1 MKKTILLLAG
11 LFITCSITAQTQ
23 STVFI
28 IPTNYEGVLS
38 DVTNSAKAEAL
49 GKNSITLDGIRTA
62 FENPACIA
70 PGTEKIQVALNY
82 TKGHG
87 TYPKSYYP
95 AGGISYKVTDKL
107 TLGIATH
114 HWIDPESYW
123 NAQIGNQD
131 FDTDKKAQ
139 HVYSFIAGYKIG
151 KHLYAGLS
159 GNLLREM
166 EIEGK
171 TTAKNFMVNTGLIYD
186 KAVSLFKS
194 TKVMNQRLRLAA
206 SLYNTLLDGEIIQ
219 RANETVIQ
227 YRDMP
232 TILRLGSAYR
242 FSTPLSLPF
251 AQKGKKLKE
260 QPQELSLTASIQY
273 GNYLKTRKNYTKESE
288 YQTMAGL
295 GLEATALDILSLRL
309 GYFSETRQGP
319 ANPLDRYA
327 TKDRRKG
334 FTWGLGCNLPF
345 EKWSQ
350 QKVPLNLRFDIL
362 AKQLPDLLDEKISTR
377 LTPEFT
383 DKKLFLSLGI
393 EISIK

>member
-1 MKKTILLLAG
+1 MRKNILLLAG
-11 LFITCSITAQTQ
+11 LFITCSITAQN
-23 STVFI
+23 I
-28 IPTNYEGVLS
+28 IFLSPTNYEGILT
-38 DVTNSAKAEAL
+38 DVTNSARAEAL

-87 TYPKSYYP
+87 SFPKSYYP

-114 HWIDPESYW
+114 HWIDPDSYW
-123 NAQIGNQD
+123 NAQIANQD

-139 HVYSFIAGYKIG
+139 HLYSFIAGYKIG
-151 KHLYAGLS
+151 KNLYAGLS

-166 EIEGK
+166 EIKGK
-171 TTAKNFMVNTGLIYD
+171 TTAKDFMINTGIIYD
-186 KAVSLFKS
+186 KSVMLFKS
-194 TKVMNQRLRLAA
+194 TNIRNQRLRLAA
-206 SLYNTLLDGEIIQ
+206 SLYNTLFDGETIQ
-219 RANETVIQ
+219 RANETVFQ

-232 TILRLGSAYR
+232 AILRLGSAYR
-242 FSTPLSLPF
+242 FSTPVSWGF
-251 AQKGKKLKE
+251 TQKGKKLKG
-260 QPQELSLTASIQY
+260 QPQELSITASIQY
-273 GNYLKTRKNYTKESE
+273 GDYLKARKNYTRE
-288 YQTMAGL
+288 YDFQTMTGF
-295 GLEATALDILSLRL
+295 GLEATALDILSLRV

-319 ANPLDRYA
+319 KNSIDRYA

-345 EKWSQ
+345 DKWSQ
-350 QKVPLNLRFDIL
+350 QKVPINLRFDIL
-362 AKQLPDLLDEKISTR
+362 AKQLPDLLDENLSTR
-377 LTPEFT
+377 LSPDIT